1 MKMGTRY
8 TGYSCNFLMLKAVI
22 VVNNLTK
29 KKRRTKYIDIYT
41 AKHRCGVPVPF
52 ATERK
57 SLLASLRKLDK
68 LSGESDRSSI
78 YNIYCK
84 SDSGS
89 ICVYVCVCVC
99 VRSQT

>member
-1 MKMGTRY
+1 
-8 TGYSCNFLMLKAVI
+8 MLKAVI

-29 KKRRTKYIDIYT
+29 KKRRTNINIQRE
-41 AKHRCGVPVPF
+41 ACGVPVPF

-57 SLLASLRKLDK
+57 SLLASSRKLDK
-68 LSGESDRSSI
+68 LSGESDRSSLI

-89 ICVYVCVCVC
+89 ICVCVCVYA
-99 VRSQT
+99 